1 MKVRQ
6 KAKVGEIKIRFNS
19 GGNITLLININL
31 ILNDIIQYIVV
42 SIFNLSIY
50 CVNGNG
56 CQ

>member
-50 CVNGNG
+50 CVNGNSY
-56 CQ
+56 